1 MSYKSIVVSSVSKKR
16 DSETPEFSF
25 LRYLHR
31 DLRAF
36 GRDDVS
42 MVVLGDQAFLS
53 WSTLYNRPA
62 AACLRTA
69 VARSRLIENQE
80 LLRNYEAKHSGIFAS
95 SYTLDSDAI
104 DPEIVECSDDT
115 EQLEHFKYYCYHQS
129 MAAKVKRGRFA
140 QFCVYDRSAIER
152 RLMGIIGLSSAVYF
166 NGARDSYIG
175 WGPVRNKIDGE
186 WVNDADEKE
195 KRDKGL
201 LNLFHVTISTP
212 VPPYDQLKIGKL
224 LSALCFNPAIIGHL
238 EGKYKKAI
246 AGLSTTGGWGVN
258 AAPYQRIKLGRKEEK
273 PGGSGEIEYRDL
285 FEAVSPKY
293 PSLNTTFDYFSDET
307 LDAAL
312 ELHKI
317 RSPEP
322 SSVVSEWRSNNSARA
337 MLLRWSLKHLQI
349 PRKAVYVNEVGH
361 FFGTVTDEAKTF
373 LADVRKGSPP
383 SSRTIST
390 AEALAYWRGKSER
403 VVHHDVRAS
412 RLSDEI

>member
-1 MSYKSIVVSSVSKKR
+1 MSYKSIVVSTVSKKR

-25 LRYLHR
+25 LRCLHR

-62 AACLRTA
+62 AASLRTA

-80 LLRNYEAKHSGIFAS
+80 LLRDYEAKHSGIFAN
-95 SYTLDSDAI
+95 SYTVDSDAI
-104 DPEIVECSDDT
+104 DPEIVECSEDT
-115 EQLEHFKYYCYHQS
+115 DQLEHFNYYCYHQS

-140 QFCVYDRSAIER
+140 QFCVYDRSINGR
-152 RLMGIIGLSSAVYF
+152 PLMAIIGLSSAVYF
-166 NGARDSYIG
+166 NGARDAHIG
-175 WGPVRNKIDGE
+175 WGPIRSKIDGE

-195 KRDKGL
+195 KRDLGL
-201 LNLFHVTISTP
+201 LHLSHVTISTP
-212 VPPYDQLKIGKL
+212 VPPYDRLKIGKL
-224 LSALCFNPAIIGHL
+224 LSAICFNPAVIGCL
-238 EGKYKKAI
+238 EEKYEKPI
-246 AGLSTTGGWGVN
+246 VGLSTTGGWGVN
-258 AAPYQRIKLGRKEEK
+258 AAPYQRIKLGSKKEER
-273 PGGSGEIEYRDL
+273 GGKVVVERRDL

-293 PSLNTTFDYFSDET
+293 PSLNTTFEYFSDET

-312 ELHKI
+312 ELHKV

-322 SSVVSEWRSNNSARA
+322 SDTVSQWRSNSSARE
-337 MLLRWSLKHLQI
+337 MLLKWSLKLLQI

-361 FFGTVTDEAKTF
+361 FFGTVTDDAKTF
-373 LADVRKGSPP
+373 LADVRAASPP
-383 SSRTIST
+383 SSRTIPT
-390 AEALAYWRGKSER
+390 EEALAYWREKSER
-403 VVHHDVRAS
+403 MVLRNVQAS

>member
-1 MSYKSIVVSSVSKKR
+1 MNFKSIVVSTETKKR
-16 DSETPEFSF
+16 NSNTPEFIF

-36 GRDDVS
+36 GRDDAS
-42 MVVLGDQAFLS
+42 LVVLGDQAFLS

-62 AACLRTA
+62 AAPLRAA
-69 VARSRLIENQE
+69 VARSRLTESQV
-80 LLRNYEAKHSGIFAS
+80 LLRDYEAKNSSIFAN

-140 QFCVYDRSAIER
+140 QFCVYDRSANGR
-152 RLMGIIGLSSAVYF
+152 PLMGIIGLSSAVYF
-166 NGARDSYIG
+166 NGARDSHIE
-175 WGPVRNKIDGE
+175 WGPIRRKIDGE

-195 KRDKGL
+195 KRDMGL
-201 LNLFHVTISTP
+201 LNISHVTISTP
-212 VPPYDQLKIGKL
+212 VPPYDRLKIGKL
-224 LSALCFNPAIIGHL
+224 LSALCFNPTVIGHL
-238 EGKYKKAI
+238 EKKYKKPI

-258 AAPYQRIKLGRKEEK
+258 AAPYQRIRLGRKEKK
-273 PGGSGEIEYRDL
+273 PGGKGEIEHRDL
-285 FEAVSPKY
+285 FEAVSPKH

-317 RSPEP
+317 RSPDP
-322 SSVVSEWRSNNSARA
+322 SDVVSEWRSNSSARA

-373 LADVRKGSPP
+373 LADVRKGRPP
-383 SSRTIST
+383 SSRTIPT

-403 VVHHDVRAS
+403 MVLRGVRAS
-412 RLSDEI
+412 KLSDEI